1 MNVYFLAEFWEN
13 VYFYSYFQTKKIKKL
28 VFGEKAFL
36 DQKVK
41 KIMIFLRN
49 KNENVHFTQN
59 LAEK

>member
-1 MNVYFLAEFWEN
+1 MYILIAI
-13 VYFYSYFQTKKIKKL
+13 SKQKKIKKL
-28 VFGEKAFL
+28 VFGKKAFL

-59 LAEK
+59 IAEN